1 MEKQIKKKK
10 GIKVNDYN
18 FLNLL
23 IGKILLMG
31 KSAAGKTTMK
41 SIIFAR

>member
-10 GIKVNDYN
+10 GIKVIIIIFRNS
-18 FLNLL
+18 LL
-23 IGKILLMG
+23 GKILLMG

>member
-1 MEKQIKKKK
+1 MEKQIKKKQ
-10 GIKVNDYN
+10 GIKVILIIFDS
-18 FLNLL
+18 LL